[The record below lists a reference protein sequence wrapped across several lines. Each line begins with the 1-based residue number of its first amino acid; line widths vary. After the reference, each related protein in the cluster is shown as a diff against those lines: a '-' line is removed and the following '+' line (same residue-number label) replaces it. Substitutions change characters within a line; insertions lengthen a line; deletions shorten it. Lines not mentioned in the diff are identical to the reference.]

1 MNSLLLET
9 INELPPL
16 PKTVMELREY
26 IDSSGADL
34 EISKVCE
41 IISKD
46 PLLVADLLRLAN
58 SPFYGLSRQVST
70 MQQVVALLG
79 INNIKNV
86 VLANSI
92 RSTFAVDVSPYGLDT
107 PKFLANCS
115 SEVDFITN
123 WLKDE
128 DKALSSELVPCAL
141 LLRLGMILL
150 SNMLIKSQKDKEF
163 LEKNKATDFQEVHE
177 LENEYC
183 GVDSISFLGFLF
195 NHWKFDENL
204 IQSIAHINNPH
215 AASSN
220 IKKNA
225 YALAITSCLFEPY
238 HPLSQF
244 NSKKAIA
251 LINEAIGQG
260 VNFNIANFL
269 GKLPEE
275 AKKNLI

>member
-1 MNSLLLET
+1 M
-9 INELPPL
+9 
-16 PKTVMELREY
+16 
-26 IDSSGADL
+26 
-34 EISKVCE
+34 
-41 IISKD
+41 
-46 PLLVADLLRLAN
+46 
-58 SPFYGLSRQVST
+58 
-70 MQQVVALLG
+70 
-79 INNIKNV
+79 
-86 VLANSI
+86 
-92 RSTFAVDVSPYGLDT
+92 
-107 PKFLANCS
+107 
-115 SEVDFITN
+115 
-123 WLKDE
+123 
-128 DKALSSELVPCAL
+128 
-141 LLRLGMILL
+141 
-150 SNMLIKSQKDKEF
+150 
-163 LEKNKATDFQEVHE
+163 
-177 LENEYC
+177 
-183 GVDSISFLGFLF
+183 DSISFLGFLF